1 MKKII
6 FLATMAVALVLAGCS
21 KGINSLPKDLREVIK
36 EADEEFK
43 DAFEDVDEVEYKGV
57 KVDGQDIIFTMQ
69 LTDEALDGKSLK
81 SAAKKEGITKE
92 SLKYMLLSSMKSS
105 GEAEEL
111 AELLEKHKYNLV
123 IRMVGKDKDDKI
135 EAKISY
141 KDLK

>member
-36 EADEEFK
+36 EADAELK
-43 DAFEDVDEVEYKGV
+43 DELEDVDEIDYKGV
-57 KVDGQDIIFTMQ
+57 EVDGKDIIFTMQ

-92 SLKYMLLSSMKSS
+92 SLKYMLVSEMRSSDD
-105 GEAEEL
+105 AEEL
-111 AELLEKHKYNLV
+111 ADLLKKHDYNLV
-123 IRMVGKDKDDKI
+123 IRMIGKDKDDKI